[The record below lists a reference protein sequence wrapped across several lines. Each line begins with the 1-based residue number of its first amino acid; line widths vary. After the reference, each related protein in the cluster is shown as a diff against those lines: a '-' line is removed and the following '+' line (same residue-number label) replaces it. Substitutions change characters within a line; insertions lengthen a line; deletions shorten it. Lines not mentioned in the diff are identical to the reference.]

1 MMSSFFW
8 THPVLKYFEW
18 FLSRRENEMKSEIT
32 WVELLEA
39 PLLFVS
45 FSFPKEISWRIQ
57 CAPVFGESGCM
68 YTRFPFKRNNTYVT
82 IKRK

>member
-1 MMSSFFW
+1 MTDHTW
-8 THPVLKYFEW
+8 PVL
-18 FLSRRENEMKSEIT
+18 LD
-32 WVELLEA
+32 A

-68 YTRFPFKRNNTYVT
+68 YTRFPEEEEDEEEGSTLHQTPREVEHQTPSAD
-82 IKRK
+82 